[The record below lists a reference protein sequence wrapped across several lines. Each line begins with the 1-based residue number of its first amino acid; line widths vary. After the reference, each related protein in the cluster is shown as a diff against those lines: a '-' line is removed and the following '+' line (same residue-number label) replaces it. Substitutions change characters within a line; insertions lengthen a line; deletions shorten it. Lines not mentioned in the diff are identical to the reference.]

1 MKIPRYYAD
10 LGPFL
15 KPNKVL
21 VLYGPRQVGKT
32 TLLKHY
38 LGTSPWKHRLDFG
51 EDVRIQEIFQ
61 SRDFRALKEYAAGY
75 ELLAIDEAQK
85 VRGVGE
91 ALKILVDQVPGIRII
106 ATGSS
111 SFDLAGQVG
120 EPLTGRKITLTLYP
134 VAQMELAELFTPFE
148 LRERLEDFLIFGG
161 YPEVAATQENKEKTR
176 LLTEIASSYL
186 LKDILAFDRVKSSK
200 VLLDLLRLLAFQVGS
215 EVSLSEL
222 AQKVGLDYKT
232 VGRYLDLLEKSFV
245 IFTLRGFSRNL
256 RNEMT
261 KKAKYYFFDTGIRN
275 ALIANFNRPALRN
288 DIGQLWENFLLM
300 ERMKS
305 QAYRASPVNYYFWR
319 TWQAQEI
326 DLIEEREGRLFAYE
340 FKWAGKGRVPGKFRE
355 AYPEARFEIV
365 NRENYQ
371 RFVGAPYPDEPA

>member
-10 LGPFL
+10 LGSFL

-32 TLLKHY
+32 TLLEDY
-38 LGTSPWKHRLDFG
+38 LTSTSFKYRLDSG
-51 EDVRIQEIFQ
+51 ENVRVQEILEFQ
-61 SRDFRALKEYAAGY
+61 DFEKIKEYASGY

-85 VRGVGE
+85 IRNVGQ

-111 SFDLAGQVG
+111 SFDLAGQIG
-120 EPLTGRKITLTLYP
+120 EPLTGRKITLTLFP
-134 VAQMELAELFTPFE
+134 AAQIELAKLYTPFE
-148 LRERLEDFLIFGG
+148 LRERLEGFLVFGG
-161 YPEVAATQENKEKTR
+161 YPEVAAASDKKEKAR

-186 LKDILAFDRVKSSK
+186 LKDILALDRIKSSK
-200 VLLDLLRLLAFQVGS
+200 ILLDLLRLLAFQIGS

-261 KKAKYYFFDTGIRN
+261 KKAKYYFFDNGIRN
-275 ALIANFNRPALRN
+275 ALIANFNPLELRN
-288 DIGQLWENFLLM
+288 DTGGLWENFLLL
-300 ERMKS
+300 ERIKL
-305 QAYRASPVNYYFWR
+305 QAYRAVPVNFYFWR
-319 TWQAQEI
+319 TWEGQEI

-340 FKWAGKGRVPGKFRE
+340 FKWTGKRREPRRFLE
-355 AYPEARFEIV
+355 AYPDSDFEIV
-365 NRENYQ
+365 NRENYLK
-371 RFVGAPYPDEPA
+371 FVGVS

>member
-1 MKIPRYYAD
+1 MKIPRFYGD
-10 LGPFL
+10 LSPFL
-15 KPNKVL
+15 RPNKVL

-32 TLLKHY
+32 TLLEDF
-38 LGTSPWKHRLDFG
+38 LATCPWKHRLDTG
-51 EDVRIQEIFQ
+51 EDVRIQEILQ
-61 SRDFRALKEYAAGY
+61 SRDVRAIKEYAAGY
-75 ELLAIDEAQK
+75 ELLAVDEAQK
-85 VRGVGE
+85 IKGVGE
-91 ALKILVDQVPGIRII
+91 ALKILVDQVPGVRII

-134 VAQMELAELFTPFE
+134 IAQMELAELFTPFE
-148 LRERLEDFLIFGG
+148 LRERLEDFLIYGG
-161 YPEVAATQENKEKTR
+161 YPEVVAAPERSEKTR

-222 AQKVGLDYKT
+222 GQKVGLDYKT
-232 VGRYLDLLEKSFV
+232 VSRYLDLLEKSFV

-275 ALIANFNRPALRN
+275 ALIANFNPPSLRN
-288 DIGQLWENFLLM
+288 DIGQLWENFLMM

-305 QAYRASPVNYYFWR
+305 QAYRAMPVNRYFWR

-326 DLIEEREGRLFAYE
+326 DLVEEREGRLFAYE
-340 FKWAGKGRVPGKFRE
+340 FKWTGRGREPKSFRA
-355 AYPEARFEIV
+355 AYPEASFEV
-365 NRENYQ
+365 VDRENY
-371 RFVGAPYPDEPA
+371 RPFAGVA

>member
-1 MKIPRYYAD
+1 MKIPRFYGD
-10 LGPFL
+10 LSPFL
-15 KPNKVL
+15 RPNKVL

-32 TLLKHY
+32 TLLEDF
-38 LGTSPWKHRLDFG
+38 LATCPWKHRLDTG
-51 EDVRIQEIFQ
+51 EDVRIQEILQ
-61 SRDFRALKEYAAGY
+61 SRDVRAIKEYAAGY
-75 ELLAIDEAQK
+75 ELLAVDEAQK
-85 VRGVGE
+85 IKGVGE
-91 ALKILVDQVPGIRII
+91 ALKILVDQVPGVRII

-134 VAQMELAELFTPFE
+134 IAQMELAELFTPFE
-148 LRERLEDFLIFGG
+148 LRERLEDFLIYGG
-161 YPEVAATQENKEKTR
+161 YPEVVAAPERSEKTR

-222 AQKVGLDYKT
+222 GQKVGLDYKT
-232 VGRYLDLLEKSFV
+232 VSRYLDLLEKSFV

-275 ALIANFNRPALRN
+275 ALIANFNPPSLRN
-288 DIGQLWENFLLM
+288 DIGQLWENFLMM

-305 QAYRASPVNYYFWR
+305 QAYRAMPVNRYFWR

-326 DLIEEREGRLFAYE
+326 DLVEEREGRLFAYE
-340 FKWAGKGRVPGKFRE
+340 FKWTGRGREPKSFRE
-355 AYPEARFEIV
+355 AYPEASFEV
-365 NRENYQ
+365 VDRENY
-371 RFVGAPYPDEPA
+371 RPFAGVA

>member
-10 LGPFL
+10 LGLFL

-32 TLLKHY
+32 TLLKDY
-38 LGTSPWKHRLDFG
+38 LATSPWKHRLDSG
-51 EDVRIQEIFQ
+51 EDVRIQEVLE
-61 SRDFRALKEYAAGY
+61 SRDFRAIKEYAAGY

-85 VRGVGE
+85 VRRVGE

-120 EPLTGRKITLTLYP
+120 EPLTGRKTTLTLFP
-134 VAQMELAELFTPFE
+134 VAQLELAKFYTPFE
-148 LRERLEDFLIFGG
+148 LRERLEEFLIFGG
-161 YPEVAATQENKEKTR
+161 YPEVVATSDKKEKPR

-186 LKDILAFDRVKSSK
+186 LKDILALDRVKSSK
-200 VLLDLLRLLAFQVGS
+200 IVLDLLRLLAFQVAS

-245 IFTLRGFSRNL
+245 VFTLRGFSRNL
-256 RNEMT
+256 RNEIT

-275 ALIANFNRPALRN
+275 ALIANFNPPALRN

-300 ERMKS
+300 ERIKR
-305 QAYRASPVNYYFWR
+305 QAYQTAPGNFYFWR
-319 TWQAQEI
+319 TWEAHEI

-340 FKWAGKGRVPGKFRE
+340 FKWTGKRREPRKFRE
-355 AYPEARFEIV
+355 AYPEAEFEVV
-365 NRENYQ
+365 NRDNYQ
-371 RFVGAPYPDEPA
+371 RFVGVP

>member
-1 MKIPRYYAD
+1 MKLPRFFAD

-21 VLYGPRQVGKT
+21 VIYGPRQVGKT
-32 TLLKHY
+32 TLLKDF
-38 LGTSPWKHRLDFG
+38 LATCPWKHRLDSG
-51 EDVRIQEIFQ
+51 EDVRIQEVFQ
-61 SRDFRALKEYAAGY
+61 SRDFRTIKEYAAGS

-85 VRGVGE
+85 IPGIGE
-91 ALKILVDQVPGIRII
+91 ALKILVDQVPGLRVI

-111 SFDLAGQVG
+111 SFELAGQVG

-134 VAQMELAELFTPFE
+134 VAQMELDGIFTPFE

-161 YPEVAATQENKEKTR
+161 YPEVVATTDKGEKTR
-176 LLTEIASSYL
+176 LLTEISSSYL
-186 LKDILAFDRVKSSK
+186 LKDILAFDRVKSPK

-215 EVSLSEL
+215 EASLSEL
-222 AQKVGLDYKT
+222 GQKVGLDYKT
-232 VGRYLDLLEKSFV
+232 VGRYIDLLEKSFV

-275 ALIANFNRPALRN
+275 ALIANFNPPSLRN
-288 DIGQLWENFLLM
+288 DIGQLWENFLMM

-305 QAYRASPVNYYFWR
+305 LAYRAIPVNRYFWR
-319 TWQAQEI
+319 TWQGQEI
-326 DLIEEREGRLFAYE
+326 DLVEEREGRLLAYE
-340 FKWAGKGRVPGKFRE
+340 FKWTSGGRGPRPFRA
-355 AYPEARFEIV
+355 AYPEAAFEII

-371 RFVGAPYPDEPA
+371 PFTGVA

>member
-10 LGPFL
+10 LGSFL

-32 TLLKHY
+32 TLLEDY
-38 LGTSPWKHRLDFG
+38 LTSTSFKYRLDSG
-51 EDVRIQEIFQ
+51 ENVRVQEILEFQ
-61 SRDFRALKEYAAGY
+61 DFEKIKEYASGY

-85 VRGVGE
+85 IRNVGQ

-111 SFDLAGQVG
+111 SFDLAGQIG
-120 EPLTGRKITLTLYP
+120 EPLTGRKTTLTLFP
-134 VAQMELAELFTPFE
+134 AAQIELAKLFTPFE
-148 LRERLEDFLIFGG
+148 LRERLEGFLVFGG
-161 YPEVAATQENKEKTR
+161 YPEVAAASDKREKAR

-186 LKDILAFDRVKSSK
+186 LKDILALDRIKSSK
-200 VLLDLLRLLAFQVGS
+200 ILLDLLRLLAFQIGS

-261 KKAKYYFFDTGIRN
+261 KKAKYYFFDNGIRN
-275 ALIANFNRPALRN
+275 ALIANFNPLELRN
-288 DIGQLWENFLLM
+288 DTEGLWENFLLL
-300 ERMKS
+300 ERIKLK
-305 QAYRASPVNYYFWR
+305 AYCAVPVNFYFWR
-319 TWQAQEI
+319 TWEGQEI

-340 FKWAGKGRVPGKFRE
+340 FKWTGKRREPRRFLE
-355 AYPEARFEIV
+355 AYPDADFEIV
-365 NRENYQ
+365 NRENYLK
-371 RFVGAPYPDEPA
+371 FVGVS